1 MNDIEERIR
10 SITDKSI
17 IIDTLSHGPILWT
30 EPFIKKTDELLAL
43 ERSPFK
49 IVQELIGD
57 FSRTAAS
64 NNDYFEKLKTAWLKS
79 GVDCVSWTVGPIH
92 EKPYSLEGVRHNLAF
107 LTYLIDNRS
116 EFFVKIVKADDIK
129 QLREMGKVGII
140 YNLQDCGFI
149 GTDIDLLEEFYYL
162 GIRIM
167 QLTYNSKN
175 NIGTGCTARRDRG
188 LTDFGQQVVEK
199 INELRAVV
207 DVSHCGPQTS
217 MDAALHSSG
226 PIIASHT
233 LSDSIF
239 RHDRA
244 KSDDLLRTIADKG
257 GYIGVLTVP
266 GFLTSTTKATINDW
280 LDHIDYIVNIVGID
294 HVGIGTD
301 YYGYSLPDNLA
312 KKIDELIG
320 VLGFRQEHRATFTDK
335 MQEFESYEKFP
346 NLIKG
351 LISRGYSDTEI
362 SKIAGENFLRTF
374 REICG

>member
-57 FSRTAAS
+57 FSKTAVS
-64 NNDYFEKLKTAWLKS
+64 DEVYFENLKKAWKQS

-92 EKPYSLEGVRHNLAF
+92 EKPYSLEGVQHNLAF
-107 LTYLIDNRS
+107 LTYLLDNRS
-116 EFFVKIVKADDIK
+116 ELFVKVVKASDIERSK
-129 QLREMGKVGII
+129 KTGKIGII
-140 YNLQDCGFI
+140 YNLQDLGFI
-149 GTDIDLLEEFYYL
+149 GNDINLLEHFYYM

-175 NIGTGCTARRDRG
+175 TIGTGCTARRDRG
-188 LTDFGQQVVEK
+188 LTEFGRQVVER
-199 INELRAVV
+199 INELKAVI

-217 MDAALHSSG
+217 MDAAIHSSR
-226 PIIASHT
+226 PIVASHT
-233 LSDSIF
+233 LADNVF
-239 RHDRA
+239 KHDRA
-244 KSDDLLRTIADKG
+244 KSDELLQLIADKG

-266 GFLTSTTKATINDW
+266 GFLTSTTKATVNDW
-280 LDHIDYIVNIVGID
+280 LDHIDYIVNLVGID

-335 MQEFESYEKFP
+335 MQDFESYEKFP

-351 LISRGYSDTEI
+351 LISRGYSNTEI
-362 SKIAGENFLRTF
+362 RKIAGENFQRTF
-374 REICG
+374 RDICG

>member
-1 MNDIEERIR
+1 MSDVEERVKN
-10 SITDKSI
+10 ITEKGI

-43 ERSPFK
+43 DQSPFK

-64 NNDYFEKLKTAWLKS
+64 NKEYFENLKTAWRKS

-92 EKPYSLEGVRHNLAF
+92 ERPYSLEGVRHNLAF
-107 LTYLIDNRS
+107 LTYLIDNRP
-116 EFFVKIVKADDIK
+116 EFFIKVVKVNDIK
-129 QLREMGKVGII
+129 RAKELRKVGII

-162 GIRIM
+162 GIRVM

-175 NIGTGCTARRDRG
+175 SIGTGCTARRDRG
-188 LTDFGQQVVEK
+188 LTEFGQQVVEK
-199 INELRAVV
+199 INELRGVV
-207 DVSHCGPQTS
+207 DVSHCGAQTS
-217 MDAALHSSG
+217 MDAAIHSSE

-233 LSDSIF
+233 LAESVF
-239 RHDRA
+239 KHDRA
-244 KSDDLLRTIADKG
+244 KSDDLLKTIADKG

-266 GFLTSTTKATINDW
+266 GFLTTNMKTKIDDW
-280 LDHIDYIVNIVGID
+280 LDHIDYIVNLVGID

-301 YYGYSLPDNLA
+301 YYGYSVPDNLA

-320 VLGFRQEHRATFTDK
+320 ILGFRQEHRATFTDK
-335 MQEFESYEKFP
+335 MQDFESYEKFP
-346 NLIKG
+346 NFIRGLIK
-351 LISRGYSDTEI
+351 RGYSDSEI
-362 SKIAGENFLRTF
+362 RKIAGENFVRVF
-374 REICG
+374 KNICG